1 MQKWV
6 QHFMRVPAFMLI
18 GALLASPLFAQA
30 AASAPSFEV
39 ASVKAVQNSG
49 GPPVG
54 FSLSPHRSGG
64 RITWTTTLGFLL
76 NYAYHLS
83 DWQIVRTDKDQSF
96 YAIEAIMDESTS
108 EEQVRLMFQTLLA
121 ERFKLAAHRE
131 TKEVQGYALIATKDE
146 PKIKASAAGDTHP
159 MPDYLGGKPSAAFEG
174 RIFVSMEGRATSAL
188 TGRGVSTAQ
197 LAEAL
202 SAELG
207 TFVLD
212 QTGLSGSYYF
222 GFRFASLR
230 GLNDVPEA
238 PSLLSALQ
246 DELGLKLEKQ
256 KGSPEVLVIDHIQQ
270 PSEN

>member
-30 AASAPSFEV
+30 AASTPSFEV

-49 GPPVG
+49 GPPAG
-54 FSLSPHRSGG
+54 FSLSPRRSGG
-64 RITWTTTLGFLL
+64 RVTWTTTLGFLL

-108 EEQVRLMFQTLLA
+108 EEQVRLMSRALLA

-174 RIFVSMEGRATSAL
+174 RIFVSMEGKATSAL

-238 PSLLSALQ
+238 PSLFSAVQ